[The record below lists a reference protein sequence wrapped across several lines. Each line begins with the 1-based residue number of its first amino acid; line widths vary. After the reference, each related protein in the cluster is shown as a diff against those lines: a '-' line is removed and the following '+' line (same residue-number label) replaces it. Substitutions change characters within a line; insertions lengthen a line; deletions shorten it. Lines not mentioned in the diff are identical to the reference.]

1 MCSHWL
7 NLPHKT
13 RVLSENTLR
22 LGYFLLYLRPFIQ
35 IWCLQLIDYL
45 LYLPTLISQS
55 LCVYIVGVNR
65 HLRVFQKCSQ
75 YHVTAGMQKSS
86 MLHNQHRN
94 QLICRQSGVF
104 GACVTIRSLYCDGSS
119 PPLIKKLGPSDYFQ
133 QINYLIMNKQ
143 LVYLNQLINE
153 PFSHGGFCWL
163 SPAAE
168 ECCFCCLLIFRLYTI
183 SQIHQFLQGRFQ
195 I

>member
-13 RVLSENTLR
+13 CVVREYTQTGL
-22 LGYFLLYLRPFIQ
+22 YFLLYLRPFIQ

-104 GACVTIRSLYCDGSS
+104 RACVTIRSLYCDGSS
-119 PPLIKKLGPSDYFQ
+119 PPLIKNLDP
-133 QINYLIMNKQ
+133 QIIFSRLI
-143 LVYLNQLINE
+143 I
-153 PFSHGGFCWL
+153 
-163 SPAAE
+163 
-168 ECCFCCLLIFRLYTI
+168 
-183 SQIHQFLQGRFQ
+183 
-195 I
+195 